1 ARAVGGPGGG
11 GRGDLAGVLPRPATR
26 ARIAVVDP
34 YGGDDARRWTAP
46 QEFRDELRPGVRRTL
61 EMDET
66 RAGRAA
72 SRLRVDTEIV
82 GIGWLHLPSGPRE
95 VVLQRALVLREPA
108 GARGFACDLLVHRF
122 IDPEAGVV
130 AVIEGPAT
138 SDGRG
143 RSRVTSVTILDA
155 TIASAANLKIHVSEN
170 SDPVLTTLFY
180 GWDRGSGT

>member
-1 ARAVGGPGGG
+1 MRLTPRFVALVVILGAVPVASGGPAGPVEVVLTAPLPDAIARPE
-11 GRGDLAGVLPRPATR
+11 GRSRWDLSAVWTRPATW
-26 ARIAVVDP
+26 APIAVVDP

-95 VVLQRALVLREPA
+95 VVLQRALV
-108 GARGFACDLLVHRF
+108 
-122 IDPEAGVV
+122 
-130 AVIEGPAT
+130 
-138 SDGRG
+138 
-143 RSRVTSVTILDA
+143 
-155 TIASAANLKIHVSEN
+155 
-170 SDPVLTTLFY
+170 
-180 GWDRGSGT
+180 